1 MSIGRFIWHDLI
13 TTDVEAAKRFYGE
26 LLGWTTIDWT
36 GPNGENAAE
45 PYPMIQAKGSERAQG
60 GMMANRTPGVP
71 PHWVCNVI
79 TDDADA
85 LAGRAAAAGGQIL
98 FGPFDIPGVGRNVLV
113 RDPQGAAIAFIAFA
127 GEGMAPPEGLQPA
140 GSFVWDELLTSDTTG
155 AAAFYG
161 QVIAWSAQK
170 WDNADVDYTL
180 FTAGDTQAA
189 GMMPLTEGMPPV
201 PCWLPYINVED
212 AQATATR
219 VAELGGA
226 VLAPP
231 FEVPTIGWIMIM
243 ADPQGAVLGAIQP
256 DLSGM
261 GA

>member
-26 LLGWTTIDWT
+26 LLGWTTIDWS
-36 GPNGENAAE
+36 GPEDAPNPE
-45 PYPMIQAKGSERAQG
+45 PYPMIQAKGAERAQG
-60 GMMANRTPGVP
+60 GMMANQTPGIP
-71 PHWVCNVI
+71 PHWVANVI

-85 LAGRAAAAGGQIL
+85 LAARATAAGGGIL

-113 RDPQGAAIAFIAFA
+113 RDPQGAALAFIAFL

-140 GSFVWDELLTSDTTG
+140 GSFVWDELMTNDTAG

-161 QVIAWSAQK
+161 KVIGWGTQT
-170 WDNADVDYTL
+170 WDNPEVDYTL
-180 FTAGDTQAA
+180 FTAGETQAA
-189 GMMPLTEGMPPV
+189 GMMPLAEGMPPV
-201 PCWLPYINVED
+201 PYWLPYVNVDSAE
-212 AQATATR
+212 ATAAR
-219 VAELGGA
+219 VQELGGS
-226 VLAPP
+226 VLAGP
-231 FEVPTIGWIMIM
+231 FEVPTIGWILIIG
-243 ADPQGAVLGAIQP
+243 DPQGAALGMIQP